1 MNKKLQEI
9 YLKKKK
15 ISSKTVNEK
24 YIKTDSNLYFEVR
37 DKIIKG
43 VRNCGAKHRN

>member
-1 MNKKLQEI
+1 MIILRK
-9 YLKKKK
+9 
-15 ISSKTVNEK
+15 SVNEK